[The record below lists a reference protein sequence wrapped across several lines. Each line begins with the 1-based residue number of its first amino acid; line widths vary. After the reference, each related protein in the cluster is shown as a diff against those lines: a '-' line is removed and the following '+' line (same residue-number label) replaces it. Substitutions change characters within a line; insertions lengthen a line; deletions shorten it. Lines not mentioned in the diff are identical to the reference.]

1 MSFLLDYVN
10 IEPEVLEPELP
21 EYFED
26 ILIECPLLH
35 ELHGDSGNKKAGFQ
49 EHIFLKPASG
59 KICINLWDT
68 QWEYQIGLDTAPEEL
83 LSDDLE
89 VLLSFYSEG
98 FIRDKD
104 AFYDVGIEVIRFKD
118 HFIFAELTSS
128 NWRVTFSLI
137 SEKSARHISEN
148 FVNMFVEERL
158 SRALAISGISD
169 QDRYQACM
177 NYLNRTNFKPF
188 RDAEAIESI
197 VADTPSLKGR
207 NRVSL

>member
-10 IEPEVLEPELP
+10 IKPDVLEPETP
-21 EYFED
+21 EYFEN

-35 ELHGDSGNKKAGFQ
+35 ELHGDSGNRKAGFQ
-49 EHIFLKPASG
+49 NHIFLKPAPG
-59 KICINLWDT
+59 KLLIDQWDT
-68 QWEYQIGLDTAPEEL
+68 QWEYQIGLDCAPPEL

-104 AFYDVGIEVIRFKD
+104 TFYDVGIEVIRFKD

-128 NWRVTFSLI
+128 NWRVMFSLI
-137 SEKSARHISEN
+137 SEQSARHISEN

-177 NYLNRTNFKPF
+177 SYLSRSNFKPF